1 MLFAR
6 RRATNTSFFLNNNE
20 ELSNGDINDNNNNNL
35 HCSFNYTSP
44 KEQQIEEKDP
54 IKSEQDEEKSKEG
67 ESCTEKTVLVE
78 QHSLLTTSSE
88 TNTTGKQASL
98 MVNVL
103 VKCWCCCL
111 ISCKEFTSAS
121 HSIND
126 STNSSKLVAR
136 SRSTGPETCSVTKQ
150 QQIATGGTTRIKNLN
165 RFTNFVKTGME
176 GYILST
182 AKFNSA
188 PVEQPQI
195 VLDARIGGVE
205 GGEIMWN
212 NQSPHYTCMVT
223 KPKKETKLKGL
234 KSFIAYSLTCST
246 TGIQVSRRY
255 KQFDW
260 LHLQLTNKYLIIPI
274 PPLPE
279 KQVSGRYEEDLIEH
293 RRSILQLWV
302 NKICRHPVLSQS
314 EVWKHFMS
322 CTDESKWKKGK
333 RIAERDEYIGGNFFS
348 SVNAPDVVLD
358 VANVGTAVERFSR
371 LSRSLDESCRK
382 IYDQVVETQ
391 KRMAGPYKA
400 NWQKMAAAFDSLGQS
415 LDIGGNQSNN
425 SVSNAIKT
433 SAHVLHKIGEQ
444 HEEYGH
450 KHLEQLL
457 DFLFVAKGTFAAIP
471 DVVNVHKSAFAKIRE
486 NERYQNEGKISAEDA
501 ENIRQ
506 RVDVC
511 SYAMLAEINHQQSE
525 RDLDF
530 ATMFGSFFSQ
540 QASFY
545 HNIGNQLTHL
555 ASLYKP
561 AK

>member
-1 MLFAR
+1 MPPITGGGTSTITSTIYPQIPQKQEPSAPIFDPWDNPNFTQSSTFA
-6 RRATNTSFFLNNNE
+6 SKNN
-20 ELSNGDINDNNNNNL
+20 
-35 HCSFNYTSP
+35 
-44 KEQQIEEKDP
+44 QQQLPTEIVTDRKAPSLDDDFDDDWSDE
-54 IKSEQDEEKSKEG
+54 DEE
-67 ESCTEKTVLVE
+67 V
-78 QHSLLTTSSE
+78 
-88 TNTTGKQASL
+88 A
-98 MVNVL
+98 
-103 VKCWCCCL
+103 
-111 ISCKEFTSAS
+111 EFTSAS

-126 STNSSKLVAR
+126 TAISNKIVAR
-136 SRSTGPETCSVTKQ
+136 SRSTGPETSSMTKQ
-150 QQIATGGTTRIKNLN
+150 QQITSGGTTRIKNLN

-195 VLDARIGGVE
+195 ILDSRIGGVE
-205 GGEIMWN
+205 GGIVKWN
-212 NQSPHYTCMVT
+212 SLPNQYTCMVT

-234 KSFIAYSLTCST
+234 KSFIAYSLTCSA
-246 TGIQVSRRY
+246 TGIQVARRY

-260 LHLQLTNKYLIIPI
+260 LHLQLSNKYLIIPI

-279 KQVSGRYEEDLIEH
+279 KQVSGRWEEDLIEH

-314 EVWKHFMS
+314 EVWRHFMS
-322 CTDESKWKKGK
+322 CTDEAKWKKGK
-333 RIAERDEYIGGNFFS
+333 RLAEKDEYVGGNFFS
-348 SVNAPDVVLD
+348 SITVPDVVLD
-358 VANVGTAVERFSR
+358 VANVGTTVERFSR

-382 IYDQVVETQ
+382 IYEQVVEAQ

-415 LDIGGNQSNN
+415 LDIENRQTNN
-425 SVSNAIKT
+425 SVQNAIKT

-444 HEEYGH
+444 HEEHGR
-450 KHLEQLL
+450 KDLEQLL
-457 DFLFVAKGTFAAIP
+457 DFLFVSKGTFSAIS

-506 RVDVC
+506 KVDVC
-511 SYAMLAEINHQQSE
+511 SYAMLAEINHQQTE

-530 ATMFGSFFSQ
+530 STMFGSFFSQ
-540 QASFY
+540 QAAFY

-555 ASLYKP
+555 ATLFKP